1 MKALPSRSD
10 VTPEI
15 FAAEIRPAGQPVIM
29 KGLVGEWPIVR
40 AARSGDEALVAAI
53 SANATPE
60 PVMFAALPP
69 EAGGLFHYTEDASQ
83 LNFTRHE
90 APLAQFLHFLQTEN
104 RLPQP
109 RTLAA
114 QGVQAGR
121 FVPGFDHAHPLPL
134 VPRGTTA
141 RLWIGNR
148 ACVATQGD
156 DLENVACV
164 VAGRRRFTLFPP
176 EQLAN
181 LYLGPFELTPG
192 GTPISMVH
200 LTRPDLNRYP
210 RFATALEAAVY
221 ADLEPG
227 DALYVPYQWY
237 HHVQAFETI
246 NVLVN
251 YWWSPAREDLA
262 SPWDAMLLGMLA
274 LRELPADQRQ
284 AWRALFDH
292 YVFKTEGDPGAHL
305 PEAVRGVLGEL
316 TSRQIAELLA
326 DLRANLDP
334 ASTQKRGPLK

>member
-1 MKALPSRSD
+1 MKALPVRD
-10 VTPEI
+10 GVTARI
-15 FAAEIRPAGQPVIM
+15 FDEEIRPALQPVVL
-29 KGLVGEWPIVR
+29 KGYVAHWPIVQ
-40 AARSGDEALVAAI
+40 AARVGDAALAAAI
-53 SANATPE
+53 GANASSE
-60 PVMFAALPP
+60 PVMFSSLPP
-69 EAGGLFHYTEDASQ
+69 EEHGLFHYAPDGQ

-90 APLAQFLHFLQTEN
+90 APLALFLQYLLAEN
-104 RLPQP
+104 QQPLP

-114 QGVQAGR
+114 QGVNVTR
-121 FVPGFDHAHPLPL
+121 FVPGFDKAHRLDL
-134 VPRGTTA
+134 VPAGTTA
-141 RLWIGNR
+141 RMWIGNR
-148 ACVATQGD
+148 ACVATHGD

-176 EQLAN
+176 EQIAN

-200 LTRPDLNRYP
+200 LTEPDLERHP
-210 RFATALEAAVY
+210 RFAKAQKAAVY

-237 HHVQAFETI
+237 HHVQAFEPV

-262 SPWDAMLLGMLA
+262 SPWDALLLGMLA
-274 LRELPADQRQ
+274 LRELPADQRE

-292 YVFKTEGDPGAHL
+292 YVFKTAGDPGEHL
-305 PEAVRGVLGEL
+305 PEDLRGVLGEL
-316 TSRQIAELLA
+316 SGARIRELLA

-334 ASTQKRGPLK
+334 ASAEKRGPLR